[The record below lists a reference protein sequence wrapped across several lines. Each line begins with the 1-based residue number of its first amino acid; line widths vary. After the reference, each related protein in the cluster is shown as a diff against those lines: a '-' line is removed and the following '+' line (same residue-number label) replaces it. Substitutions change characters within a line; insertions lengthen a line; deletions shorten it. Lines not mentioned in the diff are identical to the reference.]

1 MVTGTAIKVHFFYF
15 LCQLSSSIEGVNW
28 YSILRAEKTS
38 STEAIV
44 LAVMVD
50 KGNLFSLAVLVSLA
64 EYLSS
69 KDTYCFVD
77 HVLFFCL
84 SLLAQ
89 PFWAK
94 DIIFLATNGGQYG
107 MQAWLEAYL
116 GIKSS
121 GNATNCTVKPKGIAN
136 RNL

>member
-1 MVTGTAIKVHFFYF
+1 LEYSAYCLF
-15 LCQLSSSIEGVNW
+15 QLPSSIEGVNW
-28 YSILRAEKTS
+28 YSVLRAEKTS

-50 KGNLFSLAVLVSLA
+50 KDNLFSLAVLVSLA

-69 KDTYCFVD
+69 KKT
-77 HVLFFCL
+77 VLSVYAVCCL
-84 SLLAQ
+84 SIAQ

-94 DIIFLATNGGQYG
+94 DIIFLATDGGYYG

-121 GNATNCTVKPKGIAN
+121 GKKFLLE
-136 RNL
+136 RLS